1 MSSSSSSTFL
11 PPPAPLLRHT
21 RQAAKRQRTQ
31 DAQRAQAWERLVLMT
46 RFVKQSYDSL
56 RHNYFFHLDSMEKME
71 KESKRDI
78 VFVGFASRCKVQL
91 EDVREKET
99 RVAADSVAHAQDKDK
114 VLKWLAAARG
124 TILSMMKTVL
134 PLYIAFAKAADFADD
149 LSNNMLRRAV
159 AASDHFQAIETDD
172 ATTLALAKELADVVA
187 PRFKRLAAFESAC
200 VDPETLESCSPP
212 RAYFAADCEGMI
224 IPHDVAA
231 MPYKTMVVP
240 PPSAD
245 DDEDAGAGPYYK
257 PMRLMQLHGKT
268 DTWHV
273 DAGNPDNWLIHSHW
287 ASICA
292 KKPRWIYKLHWG
304 NGDSARLEQF
314 NKAAGRFVFVGT
326 IKRF

>member
-1 MSSSSSSTFL
+1 
-11 PPPAPLLRHT
+11 
-21 RQAAKRQRTQ
+21 
-31 DAQRAQAWERLVLMT
+31 MT
-46 RFVKQSYDSL
+46 KFVKQNYDSL
-56 RHNYFFHLDSMEKME
+56 RHNYFFHLDSMKKME

-99 RVAADSVAHAQDKDK
+99 DVAADSVAHAQDKDK
-114 VLKWLAAARG
+114 ALEWLAAARG
-124 TILSMMKTVL
+124 TILSMMKSAL
-134 PLYIAFAKAADFADD
+134 PLYIAFAKGTDFADD
-149 LSNNMLRRAV
+149 LSNNMLRRVV

-172 ATTLALAKELADVVA
+172 ANTLALAKELADAVA
-187 PRFKRLAAFESAC
+187 PRFKRLSAFESAC

-224 IPHDVAA
+224 IPRDVAA

-268 DTWHV
+268 ETWHV
-273 DAGNPDNWLIHSHW
+273 DAGSPDNWLIHSNW

-292 KKPRWIYKLHWG
+292 KKPRWIYKLHWA
-304 NGDSARLEQF
+304 NGGDAAHLEQF

-326 IKRF
+326 IERF